1 MLVAYYLLPHLLR
14 LEIAEISAFGHHLAQ
29 GVSGSACLGFL
40 YRPEIYIHLR
50 LYVFQSELYIGYRY
64 CLMRCFFL
72 ALSLKM
78 AALEVVLIGGRKTAT
93 FSLLLCNYLES
104 NLVITT
110 DFVWAGFS
118 LAIVAS

>member
-1 MLVAYYLLPHLLR
+1 MLVAYYLLAHLWR
-14 LEIAEISAFGHHLAQ
+14 LEIAEISALGHHLAQ

-40 YRPEIYIHLR
+40 YRGEVYVHLR
-50 LYVFQSELYIGYRY
+50 LYVFQSELFNNYRY
-64 CLMRCFFL
+64 CLIRCFFL

-93 FSLLLCNYLES
+93 FSLLLCNSLES

-110 DFVWAGFS
+110 DFV
-118 LAIVAS
+118 